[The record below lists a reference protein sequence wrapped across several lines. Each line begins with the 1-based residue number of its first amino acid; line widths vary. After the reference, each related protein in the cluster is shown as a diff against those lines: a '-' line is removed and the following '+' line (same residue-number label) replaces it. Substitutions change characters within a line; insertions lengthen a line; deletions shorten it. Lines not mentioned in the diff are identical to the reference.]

1 MNQKR
6 RRQPSGES
14 PGGSRG
20 RVDGKGWM
28 EDGPPVWGAAVLYAL
43 LTVLLFREFIFS
55 SEMLFGQDTL
65 GLGYMARAFFAQALQ
80 SGTGFP
86 LWNPQILGGT
96 PLLESFAAGDALY
109 PTALLLLIMDTHRAL
124 GWKLVIH
131 VFLAGLFMY
140 GWLRTVGGSRWA
152 ATLAGAGFLLAP
164 YMVTL
169 VYPGHDGKLFVT
181 ALTPLLFL
189 TTERA
194 LRSGRLKD
202 FSLVGLSVA
211 LVILTPHLQMAYFLF
226 GAVGM
231 YALFRTW
238 DAARREGKGP
248 PLRRWGLFL
257 LASVLGAGAAGVQLL
272 PAAGYITDHSRRTA
286 TTVQASP
293 EAGLAYSSSWS
304 LHPEEVVSLVVPE
317 FIGNSAG
324 GAAWTTDTYWGRN
337 FFKLNHEYLGVVM
350 VLLAMLGVVGRRW
363 GRLPWFMGGMGA
375 LALLFSLGAHTPVW
389 RLAYEILPGVSLFR
403 APSMAIFLTGFAVAT
418 LAGFGVDRLL
428 APGVVGPGQKGRRS
442 QASGAVPGGSRIL
455 LGGTV
460 LLAVGWVLAASGMLL
475 EAWTTV
481 FQAGRE
487 ANQAEALARAAPFIT
502 RGFLVAALL
511 SGGVLLLRW
520 LRTRDLLQSGGVA
533 ALLLVLVVADLFR
546 VDSPFIQIQPYAS
559 FAAADANI
567 RFLQGV
573 QAQDPEPFRVFSL
586 FQGGEDVRPGMFGLE
601 LAGGHHPN
609 DMARYREL
617 VGKEGGG
624 FPENLLHP
632 NVLTILNVR
641 YLLWPDGQMGS
652 PQGLEAV
659 EQIRFADGEVYAS
672 VYPFPALPRAR
683 LVAHSEVVPGVAA
696 VERILS
702 PDFDPTTTVT
712 LPEAPPMALPGGDA
726 RGSVRW
732 LERENNRMR
741 LAVES
746 EGPALLVI
754 AENWYPAWVATV
766 NGEEAPVLRANH
778 TLRAVPVPAGS
789 SEVEMAF
796 HSGPVRLGLGVTVV
810 SLLLLLL
817 PLSPLPSRAKRAE

>member
-6 RRQPSGES
+6 SSRAPKGA
-14 PGGSRG
+14 PVGSLDG
-20 RVDGKGWM
+20 TAGKGWM
-28 EDGPPVWGAAVLYAL
+28 EEGPPAWGAALLYAF
-43 LTVLLFREFIFS
+43 LTILLFREFIFS
-55 SEMLFGQDTL
+55 SEMLFGQDTM

-80 SGTGFP
+80 SGAGFP

-109 PTALLLLIMDTHRAL
+109 PTALLLLFTDTHRAL

-140 GWLRTVGGSRWA
+140 AWLRTLGGSRWA

-189 TTERA
+189 TAERA
-194 LRSGRLKD
+194 LRSGRLRE
-202 FSLVGLSVA
+202 FSGVGLSVA
-211 LVILTPHLQMAYFLF
+211 LVCLTPHLQMAYFLF
-226 GAVGM
+226 GAVGV
-231 YALFRTW
+231 YALFRSWETSQE
-238 DAARREGKGP
+238 EGKRP
-248 PLRRWGLFL
+248 ALRRWSLFL
-257 LASVLGAGAAGVQLL
+257 VASLLGAGAAGVQLL
-272 PAAGYITDHSRRTA
+272 PAAGYITEHSRRTA

-293 EAGLAYSSSWS
+293 QEALAYSSSWS

-317 FIGNSAG
+317 FTGNSAG
-324 GAAWTTDTYWGRN
+324 GAEWATDTYWGRN

-350 VLLAMLGVVGRRW
+350 VLLAMLGAVGRKW
-363 GRLPWFMGGMGA
+363 GRLPWFMGGLGG
-375 LALLFSLGAHTPVW
+375 LALLFALGAHTPVW
-389 RLAYEILPGVSLFR
+389 RLAYEFLPGVSLFR

-428 APGVVGPGQKGRRS
+428 APTDGGQSGMRRRNQAPGG
-442 QASGAVPGGSRIL
+442 VPGGSRIL
-455 LGGTV
+455 LGGAV
-460 LLAVGWVLAASGMLL
+460 CLAVGWVLAASGILL
-475 EAWTTV
+475 DVWTTV

-487 ANQAEALARAAPFIT
+487 ENQAEALARAAPFIT

-520 LRTRDLLQSGGVA
+520 LRTRDLLQAGGVA
-533 ALLLVLVVADLFR
+533 TLLLILVVVDLFR
-546 VDSPFIQIQPYAS
+546 VDAPFIQIQPFAP

-567 RFLQGV
+567 RFLQGA

-586 FQGGEDVRPGMFGLE
+586 LQGGEDVRPGMFGLE

-632 NVLTILNVR
+632 NVLAILNVK
-641 YLLWPDGQMGS
+641 YLLWPDGQIGS

-659 EQIRFADGEVYAS
+659 EQIRYADGEVYAS
-672 VYPFPALPRAR
+672 VYPFPTLPRAR
-683 LVAHSEVVPGVAA
+683 LVARAEVVAGAAA

-702 PDFDPTTTVT
+702 TEFDPAGTVILPEHPPVT
-712 LPEAPPMALPGGDA
+712 LSGGEA
-726 RGSVRW
+726 RGTVRW
-732 LERENNRMR
+732 LERGNNRMR
-741 LAVES
+741 LGVES
-746 EGPALLVI
+746 EGSALLVI

-778 TLRAVPVPAGS
+778 TLRAVPVPPGS
-789 SEVEMAF
+789 SEVELMF
-796 HSGPVRLGLGVTVV
+796 QSGPVRLGLGVTAL

-817 PLSPLPSRAKRAE
+817 PLGGQFFRAKRKE